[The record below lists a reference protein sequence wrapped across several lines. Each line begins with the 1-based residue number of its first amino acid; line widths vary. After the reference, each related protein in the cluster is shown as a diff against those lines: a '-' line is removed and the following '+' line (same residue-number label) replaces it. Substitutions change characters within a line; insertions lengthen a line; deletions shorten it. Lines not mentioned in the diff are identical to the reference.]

1 MTLRARDRR
10 RGPAWSRP
18 VPLFAVFAVLML
30 GYAVIAVLI
39 RALPLSNLPALLTVV
54 SLPYVPLGALTAI
67 LALLLCHR
75 VLIALAGSA
84 VLAITLAVQLPW
96 YFGGHTADLG
106 QHLTIRVLSSNLRYG
121 QADPGFFVELAKS
134 SADVITVSELTA
146 EAVERFDRAGL
157 RRAFPYSSL
166 LPRPRADGIGLWSR
180 YPITVVANSE
190 HGNNSATVR
199 LTIPGIQHDPI
210 LSSVHLMSP
219 IAGDENT
226 FADWDR
232 KITAARS
239 EFAAYAEAAGPA
251 AVIIAGDFN
260 STVDMRQFRDLLD
273 VGYQEAVRQTG
284 AGFGPTYSPHPR
296 IPPLITI
303 DHVLTRNSTATSIH
317 TVDVPGSD
325 HRALLATVA
334 VPLDPTDNT

>member
-1 MTLRARDRR
+1 MALRARDRR

-18 VPLFAVFAVLML
+18 GSLTTAFAVLAL
-30 GYAVIAVLI
+30 AYAVTAVLI
-39 RALPLSNLPALLTVV
+39 RPLPLSNLPALLAVV
-54 SLPYVPLGALTAI
+54 SLPYVPLGVLTVVLLLLLRRRAV
-67 LALLLCHR
+67 LAL
-75 VLIALAGSA
+75 AASA
-84 VLAITLAVQLPW
+84 ILAITLAVQLPW
-96 YFGGHTADLG
+96 YFGGHTADTDQDLS
-106 QHLTIRVLSSNLRYG
+106 IRVLSSNLRYG
-121 QADPGFFVELAKS
+121 QADPAFFVELANTR
-134 SADVITVSELTA
+134 ADVITVAELTA
-146 EAVERFDRAGL
+146 EAVERFNQAGL
-157 RRAFPYSSL
+157 GRTFPYSSL
-166 LPRPRADGIGLWSR
+166 IPRPGAGGIGLWSR
-180 YPITVVANSE
+180 YPITGLPDTQREGNLVA
-190 HGNNSATVR
+190 AR
-199 LTIPGIQHDPI
+199 LRVPGVSVEPT
-210 LSSVHLMSP
+210 LVSVHLMSP

-226 FADWDR
+226 FADWNR

-303 DHVLTRNSTATSIH
+303 DHVLTRNSTAMSIH

-334 VPLDPTDNT
+334 LPVNPDNP

>member
-1 MTLRARDRR
+1 MALRARDRR

-18 VPLFAVFAVLML
+18 VSLTAAFAVVVLA
-30 GYAVIAVLI
+30 YAVIAVLI
-39 RALPLSNLPALLTVV
+39 RTLPLSNLPALLSVV
-54 SLPYVPLGALTAI
+54 SFPYVPLGVLAAI
-67 LALLLCHR
+67 LALLLCR
-75 VLIALAGSA
+75 RMLLAVAGSA

-96 YFGGHTADLG
+96 YFGGHTAEAN

-121 QADPGFFVELAKS
+121 QVDPSFFVQLAGNR
-134 SADVITVSELTA
+134 ADVITVSELTA
-146 EAVERFDRAGL
+146 EAVDKFNEAGL
-157 RRAFPYSSL
+157 DRTFPYASL
-166 LPRPRADGIGLWSR
+166 IPRPAAGGIGLWSR
-180 YPITVVANSE
+180 FPITALPSSKS
-190 HGNNSATVR
+190 GNNSAAAR
-199 LTIPGIQHDPI
+199 LTIPGVRHDPI

-273 VGYQEAVRQTG
+273 VGYQEAVWQTG

-334 VPLDPTDNT
+334 VPLDPPAL

>member
-1 MTLRARDRR
+1 M
-10 RGPAWSRP
+10 
-18 VPLFAVFAVLML
+18 
-30 GYAVIAVLI
+30 
-39 RALPLSNLPALLTVV
+39 
-54 SLPYVPLGALTAI
+54 PLGVLAAVS
-67 LALLLCHR
+67 ALLLCR
-75 VLIALAGSA
+75 RALLALAA
-84 VLAITLAVQLPW
+84 AAILAITLAVQVPW
-96 YFGGHTADLG
+96 YFGGHGVDSDQALSV
-106 QHLTIRVLSSNLRYG
+106 RVLSSNLRYG
-121 QADPGFFVELAKS
+121 QADPTFFVQLAET
-134 SADVITVSELTA
+134 SADVITVSELTV

-180 YPITVVANSE
+180 YPITVVPTSE
-190 HGNNSATVR
+190 HGSNSTTVR
-199 LTIPGIQHDPI
+199 LAIPGVQHDPI

-232 KITAARS
+232 KITAAKS

-303 DHVLTRNSTATSIH
+303 DHVLTRNSTPTSIH

-334 VPLDPTDNT
+334 VPLDPPTP

>member
-1 MTLRARDRR
+1 MGLRAKDHR

-18 VPLFAVFAVLML
+18 GSLTTAFALLALA
-30 GYAVIAVLI
+30 YAVTALLI
-39 RALPLSNLPALLTVV
+39 RPLPLSNLPALLAVV
-54 SLPYVPLGALTAI
+54 SIPYVPLGVLTA
-67 LALLLCHR
+67 ALLLLLR
-75 VLIALAGSA
+75 RRALLALAASA
-84 VLAITLAVQLPW
+84 ILAITLAVQLPW
-96 YFGGHTADLG
+96 YFGGYTVDSDQDLS
-106 QHLTIRVLSSNLRYG
+106 IRVLSSNLRYG
-121 QADPGFFVELAKS
+121 QADPAFFVELAETG
-134 SADVITVSELTA
+134 ADVITVSELTT
-146 EAVERFDRAGL
+146 EAVERFDQSGIGRT
-157 RRAFPYSSL
+157 FPYSSL
-166 LPRPRADGIGLWSR
+166 IPRPGAAGIGLWSR
-180 YPITVVANSE
+180 YPITEVPDTRREGNLVA
-190 HGNNSATVR
+190 AR
-199 LTIPGIQHDPI
+199 LRVPGLAFEPT
-210 LSSVHLMSP
+210 LVSVHLMSP

-226 FADWDR
+226 FTDWDR

-239 EFAAYAEAAGPA
+239 EFADYAEAAGPA

-334 VPLDPTDNT
+334 VPLDRATP

>member
-1 MTLRARDRR
+1 MGLRARDRR
-10 RGPAWSRP
+10 RGPSWARHAS
-18 VPLFAVFAVLML
+18 LTTAFAGLAL
-30 GYAVIAVLI
+30 GYAIIAVLL
-39 RALPLSNLPALLTVV
+39 RALPLSNLPALLAVV
-54 SLPYVPLGALTAI
+54 SLPYLPMGVLAAILTLVLCRRVLLALAGAAI
-67 LALLLCHR
+67 LA
-75 VLIALAGSA
+75 V
-84 VLAITLAVQLPW
+84 TLAVQVPW
-96 YFGGHTADLG
+96 YLGGQTSDTD

-121 QADPGFFVELAKS
+121 QADPAFFTELAETG
-134 SADVITVSELTA
+134 ADVITVSELTT
-146 EAVERFDRAGL
+146 EAAERFDQSGIGRT
-157 RRAFPYSSL
+157 FPYSSL
-166 LPRPRADGIGLWSR
+166 IPRPGAGGIGLWSR
-180 YPITVVANSE
+180 YPITEVPDARREGNLVA
-190 HGNNSATVR
+190 AR
-199 LTIPGIQHDPI
+199 LRVPGLAFEPT
-210 LSSVHLMSP
+210 LVSVHLMSP

-226 FADWDR
+226 FVDWNQR
-232 KITAARS
+232 ITAAKS
-239 EFAAYAEAAGPA
+239 EFAGYAEAAGPA

>member
-1 MTLRARDRR
+1 MSLTTAL
-10 RGPAWSRP
+10 
-18 VPLFAVFAVLML
+18 AVLML

-39 RALPLSNLPALLTVV
+39 RALPLSNLPALLAVV
-54 SLPYVPLGALTAI
+54 SLPYVPLGVLAATF
-67 LALLLCHR
+67 ALLLCR
-75 VLIALAGSA
+75 RALLALAASA
-84 VLAITLAVQLPW
+84 VLAAALAVQLPW
-96 YFGGHTADLG
+96 YFGGSAADSTR
-106 QHLTIRVLSSNLRYG
+106 HLTVRVLSSNLRYG
-121 QADPGFFVELAKS
+121 MADPAFFVELART

-146 EAVERFDRAGL
+146 EAVERFNQAGL
-157 RRAFPYSSL
+157 RQVFPYSALS
-166 LPRPRADGIGLWSR
+166 PRPRADGIGLWSR
-180 YPITVVANSE
+180 YPITVVPSAKYGTNS
-190 HGNNSATVR
+190 STAR
-199 LTIPGIQHDPI
+199 LSIPGVQHEPI
-210 LSSVHLMSP
+210 VSSVHLMSP

-226 FADWDR
+226 FTDWDR

-239 EFAAYAEAAGPA
+239 EFADYAEAAGPA

-334 VPLDPTDNT
+334 VPLDPATP

>member
-1 MTLRARDRR
+1 MA
-10 RGPAWSRP
+10 
-18 VPLFAVFAVLML
+18 FALSALV
-30 GYAVIAVLI
+30 YAVIAVLI
-39 RALPLSNLPALLTVV
+39 RALPLSNLPALLAVV
-54 SLPYVPLGALTAI
+54 SLPYVPFGVLAAVLMLSLCRRVFLVLAASAI
-67 LALLLCHR
+67 LA
-75 VLIALAGSA
+75 
-84 VLAITLAVQLPW
+84 ITIAVQFPW
-96 YFGGHTADLG
+96 YFGGHTADTD

-121 QADPGFFVELAKS
+121 QADPAFFVELANT

-146 EAVERFDRAGL
+146 EAVDKFNQAGL
-157 RRAFPYSSL
+157 GRTFPYASL
-166 LPRPRADGIGLWSR
+166 TPRPGAGGIGLWSR
-180 YPITVVANSE
+180 YPIAPLSSSKYE
-190 HGNNSATVR
+190 SNSAAAR
-199 LTIPGIQHDPI
+199 LTIPGVQQDPI
-210 LSSVHLMSP
+210 VSSVHLMSP

-226 FADWDR
+226 FADWNR

-303 DHVLTRNSTATSIH
+303 DHVLTRNSTAMSIH

-334 VPLDPTDNT
+334 LPVNPDNP